1 MFLLFFKD
9 VEGRIQLWQ
18 YIAGDRMIVVGD
30 QPFRM
35 KGDSDCRFLEKEA
48 PFPMS
53 TSLEDS
59 SSLTRLLDER
69 RQDLV
74 QI

>member
-9 VEGRIQLWQ
+9 CEGRIQLWQ
-18 YIAGDRMIVVGD
+18 YIAGDMMIVVDD

-35 KGDSDCRFLEKEA
+35 EGDSDCRFLEKEA
-48 PFPMS
+48 PFPIS

-59 SSLTRLLDER
+59 SSLTRQLGES

-74 QI
+74 QV